1 MWKLRRSQRPA
12 GSLVNKLT
20 TAMSC
25 LAVAAVLVVSGF
37 SLVRERAN
45 FRKELEQ
52 QAKLLLDTLSV
63 ASRDALYFNQFENAS
78 QIVNNLG
85 RDFQNEQSIVMA
97 RLYQT
102 DGRILADAFAEDQQT
117 FNLESDPFGQ
127 ALLADD
133 ALITDWESQRLI
145 VGKSIIIGDE
155 TVGAMSV
162 GLSTR
167 PLQIKLQKT
176 LLEGL
181 LAALLA
187 AIGSFLLARFI
198 SRSITKPL
206 QQLTTA
212 TQQITAGEWGQ
223 AIALDT
229 NDELTTLAN
238 AFNQMQGQ
246 LHELVASLQQQT
258 QELEQSRGLA
268 QSRATELEQT
278 LQELHQ
284 TQEQLIQQEKMSSLG
299 QMIAGIAH
307 EINNPVTFIH
317 GNLEPANA
325 YIEDLLSLIDLYQKS
340 YPEPSREIAAEHQ
353 AIDLPFIKK
362 DIVKILFSMRI
373 GAERIAGIVKSLRTF
388 SRLDES
394 LCKAVNLHDC
404 LDSTLM
410 ILAHRLKATDR
421 RPEIEVIKSYSELP
435 LIECYAGQLNQ
446 VFMNVLTNAIEAL
459 EDKAADMNRE
469 VLKEIP
475 LQIRIYTKMPAPHQ
489 VLVQIGDNAGGI
501 PVAVQSKIF
510 DPFYTTKPVGKGTG
524 LGLSISYK
532 IITNLHG
539 GQFTCQSMPGQGTDF
554 FIQIPIHQAAN
565 T

>member
-1 MWKLRRSQRPA
+1 MLKLRRPQRPA

-37 SLVRERAN
+37 SLARERAN
-45 FRKELEQ
+45 FRHELEQ
-52 QAKLLLDTLSV
+52 QAELLLDTLSV
-63 ASRDALYFNQFENAS
+63 ASRDALYFNQFDAAS
-78 QIVNNLG
+78 KIVINLVQ
-85 RDFQNEQSIVMA
+85 DFQNVQAIVMA
-97 RLYQT
+97 RLYHT
-102 DGRILADAFAEDQQT
+102 DVRFLADAFAADQQT
-117 FNLESDPFGQ
+117 FSLASDPFGQ

-145 VGKSIIIGDE
+145 VGKSIIVGDE

-167 PLQIKLQKT
+167 PLQAKLRKT

-181 LAALLA
+181 FAALLA

-206 QQLTTA
+206 KQLTTA

-223 AIALDT
+223 AIALNT
-229 NDELTTLAN
+229 NDELTTLAH

-258 QELEQSRGLA
+258 QELEQSQGLA

-284 TQEQLIQQEKMSSLG
+284 TQAQLIQQEKMSSLG

-317 GNLEPANA
+317 GNLAPANA
-325 YIEDLLSLIDLYQKS
+325 YIEDLLALIDLYQKN
-340 YPEPSREIAAEHQ
+340 YPEPPREIAAEHQ
-353 AIDLPFIKK
+353 SIDLPFIKK

-421 RPEIEVIKSYSELP
+421 RPEIEVVKSYSELP
-435 LIECYAGQLNQ
+435 PIECYAGQLNQ

-459 EDKAADMNRE
+459 EDKAANIDGE
-469 VLKEIP
+469 AQKKSP
-475 LQIRIYTKMPAPHQ
+475 LQIRLHTKMPSAHQ
-489 VLVQIGDNAGGI
+489 VLVQIGDNAAGM
-501 PVAVQSKIF
+501 PAAVQSKIF
-510 DPFYTTKPVGKGTG
+510 DPFYTTKPVGQGTG

-539 GQFTCQSMPGQGTDF
+539 GQFTCQSIPEQGTDF
-554 FIQIPIHQAAN
+554 FIQIPVHQAAN

>member
-1 MWKLRRSQRPA
+1 
-12 GSLVNKLT
+12 
-20 TAMSC
+20 MSG

-45 FRKELEQ
+45 FREELEQ

-63 ASRDALYFNQFENAS
+63 ASRDALYFNQFEDAS

-85 RDFQNEQSIVMA
+85 QDFQNEQSIVMA

-102 DGRILADAFAEDQQT
+102 DGRILADAFAADQQT
-117 FNLESDPFGQ
+117 FNLEPDRFGQ

-133 ALITDWESQRLI
+133 VLITEWESQRLI
-145 VGKSIIIGDE
+145 VGKSIIVGDE
-155 TVGAMSV
+155 TVGALSV

-167 PLQIKLQKT
+167 PLQVKLQKT

-187 AIGSFLLARFI
+187 AIGSILLARFI

-212 TQQITAGEWGQ
+212 TQQLTAGEWGQ
-223 AIALDT
+223 AIALNT
-229 NDELTTLAN
+229 NDELTTLAD
-238 AFNQMQGQ
+238 AFNQMRGQ

-258 QELEQSRGLA
+258 QELEQSQGLA

-284 TQEQLIQQEKMSSLG
+284 TQAQLIQQEKMSSLG

-317 GNLEPANA
+317 GNLAPANA
-325 YIEDLLSLIDLYQKS
+325 YIEDLLSLIELYQKS

-353 AIDLPFIKK
+353 SIDLPFIKK
-362 DIVKILFSMRI
+362 DIVKILFSMRL

-421 RPEIEVIKSYSELP
+421 RPEIEVAKSYSELP
-435 LIECYAGQLNQ
+435 PIECYAGQLNQ

-459 EDKAADMNRE
+459 EDKAANIDCE
-469 VLKEIP
+469 AQKETP
-475 LQIRIYTKMPAPHQ
+475 LQIRIYTKMPSTHQ
-489 VLVQIGDNAGGI
+489 VLVQISDNAGGM
-501 PVAVQSKIF
+501 PAAVQSKIF

-539 GQFTCQSMPGQGTDF
+539 GQFTCQSTPEQGTNF
-554 FIQIPIHQAAN
+554 FIQIPVHQAAN

>member
-340 YPEPSREIAAEHQ
+340 YPEPSREIVAEHQ